1 MVSNLVLS
9 VMINTGTVSRLTESV
24 PPELLGQVEEAITA
38 LQTTPAWQFLMGGAE
53 RIFAILLH
61 LALSVFVWFAV
72 KNKDKRYLFP
82 FAILV
87 HALVD
92 GATVILSE
100 KDLPIYVL
108 EAVVAVL
115 ALAAFFSALRI
126 YRKEEAENAAQEE
139 PGTAQG

>member
-1 MVSNLVLS
+1 
-9 VMINTGTVSRLTESV
+9 
-24 PPELLGQVEEAITA
+24 LLGQVEEAITA

-115 ALAAFFSALRI
+115 ALAAFFSALRL
-126 YRKEEAENAAQEE
+126 YRKEEAENAAPEE